1 MASGRKVTLT
11 AATATKIADGGPG
24 YRPIKIRTAL
34 TDLVIGGS
42 NAITATDG
50 YVTAAAWA
58 HPGVD
63 IQVGVQDL
71 YAFST
76 TGGDIYIFD
85 PDR

>member
-1 MASGRKVTLT
+1 MASGRKVTLA

-24 YRPIKIRTAL
+24 YRPCKIRTAL

-42 NAITATDG
+42 DITATVG

-63 IQVGVQDL
+63 VNVGVQDL